1 MAKIVDV
8 LSTEKGFTDNRKQYV
23 FYKIAVL
30 HL

>member
-8 LSTEKGFTDNRKQYV
+8 LRTEKGFTDNRKQYV
-23 FYKIAVL
+23 FYKIAAL